1 MMRRFN
7 AEVMVEPSVGSP
19 RGPARTRLKSWYSDP
34 SISIV
39 SSCDCFS
46 AISILATATGMNTFR
61 ILLSVFGFFKTSTV
75 DVCEEILGN
84 CWITSLLSSSVR
96 ILRFTR

>member
-1 MMRRFN
+1 
-7 AEVMVEPSVGSP
+7 
-19 RGPARTRLKSWYSDP
+19 
-34 SISIV
+34 
-39 SSCDCFS
+39 
-46 AISILATATGMNTFR
+46 LATATGMNTFR